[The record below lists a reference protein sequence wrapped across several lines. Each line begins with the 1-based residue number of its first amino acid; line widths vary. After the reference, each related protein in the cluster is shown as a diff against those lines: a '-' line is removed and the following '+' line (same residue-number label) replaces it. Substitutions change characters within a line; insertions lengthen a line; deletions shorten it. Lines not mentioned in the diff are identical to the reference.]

1 MKTASDKYCELRLKS
16 LAEEWLLR
24 KAVKSLASA
33 MFQVV
38 VFPAALI
45 TGFGRW
51 QTGFA
56 FFAQHFAGYS
66 GIVGSYLRVAYYQLT
81 LEKVGHDCH
90 IALGSFFAN
99 PQSSMGNRV
108 GIGAYCVLGQVS
120 LGDGTI
126 LATGVQVISGSR
138 QHLRDENGYLTD
150 VGRSFDRTT
159 IGKECWIGAG
169 AIVMADLGDM
179 VTVALGSV
187 VFRDVP
193 SGSYGGGESGASY
206 PPQRSKGE

>member
-1 MKTASDKYCELRLKS
+1 
-16 LAEEWLLR
+16 
-24 KAVKSLASA
+24 

-51 QTGFA
+51 PPGFT
-56 FFAQHFAGYS
+56 FFAQRFAGYS
-66 GIVGSYLRVAYYQLT
+66 GIFGSYLRVAYYQLT
-81 LEKVGHDCH
+81 LQKVGHDCH
-90 IALGSFFAN
+90 MALGSFFAN
-99 PQSSMGNRV
+99 PQSSMGDRV

-126 LATGVQVISGSR
+126 LATGVQVVSGSR
-138 QHLRDENGYLTD
+138 QHLRNENGYLTD
-150 VGRSFDRTT
+150 VGRRFDRTT

-169 AIVMADLGDM
+169 AIVMANLGDM

-187 VFRDVP
+187 VYRDVP
-193 SGSYGGGESGASY
+193 SGALVAGNPARLIPRSVQRDKRSTSLERNEAS
-206 PPQRSKGE
+206 PED

>member
-1 MKTASDKYCELRLKS
+1 MRKAAKS
-16 LAEEWLLR
+16 L
-24 KAVKSLASA
+24 VSL
-33 MFQVV
+33 MFRAA
-38 VFPAALI
+38 VFPAALL

-51 QTGFA
+51 REAYT
-56 FFAQHFAGYS
+56 FFAHHFAGYS
-66 GIVGSYLRVAYYQLT
+66 GILGSYLRVAYYQLT
-81 LEKVGHDCH
+81 LQKVGHDCH

-126 LATGVQVISGSR
+126 LATGVQVVSGSR
-138 QHLRDENGYLTD
+138 QHLRDENGNLTD
-150 VGRSFDRTT
+150 VGRRFDRTT
-159 IGKECWIGAG
+159 VGKECWIGAG
-169 AIVMADLGDM
+169 AIVMANLGDM

-193 SGSYGGGESGASY
+193 SGAMVAGNPARLIPRSV
-206 PPQRSKGE
+206 QRANRSTSLEGRNEATQAGL